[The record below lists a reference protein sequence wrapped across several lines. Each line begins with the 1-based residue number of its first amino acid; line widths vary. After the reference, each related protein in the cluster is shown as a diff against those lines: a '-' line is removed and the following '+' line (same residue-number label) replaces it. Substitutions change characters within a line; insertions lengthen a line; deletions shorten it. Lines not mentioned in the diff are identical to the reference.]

1 MKHSTKF
8 RLVLGASI
16 FALTAT
22 LGTAALAAGD
32 TATLQGHV
40 APGTSPTVTVTDTVT
55 GRSTTVNVGAD
66 GSYAIVGLRP
76 SSYHVTAGSASD
88 DITLAVGET
97 STLDL
102 DAAAAAPAST
112 TTVTV
117 TGRRRKEVR
126 TSEIATQVSNQQ
138 IENLPQNDRN
148 FMNFAALAPGVA
160 VSADPNKRQ
169 FKGAGLGAT
178 QVNVYI
184 DGQSVKDQVGNGG
197 VAGQSFSSGNPFP
210 QLAIQEFKVSTQN
223 FKAEYEQA
231 GSAII
236 TAVTKTGGTEFHGSA
251 FYEIQNKDMIGQPYF
266 QRSSPKADYDR
277 KQYGFDIGGPIIKN
291 KLHFYVAYE
300 GTDQKNPSKGV
311 SFDSAYVPADI
322 ISANAGNFPDTF
334 KSDLWFGKLTWFVND
349 ADTIDLSY
357 FDRKEN
363 DEKDYGGI
371 EARSHGRDLQVVTQT
386 PQLEWKHRGDG
397 WLNEMSLTY
406 QKSTTGTPNLTDGPE
421 IILTGPQRDGDGN
434 AIDGTRD
441 ENFRVA
447 VLGGN
452 SFQQFNG
459 QEITTFK
466 DSITFTGLDWHGSH
480 VVKMGVK
487 VENAKLSRF
496 EHSFD
501 LGSYF
506 YDGDGY
512 SASSSTPYKA
522 QIQLLAASDNLVEN
536 TEVGLFIQDDWTYDE
551 HWTFNLGLR
560 WDYESNMMNNKFVTP
575 DNVATAL
582 RNYVGWQAAG
592 INAED
597 YISNGSNRDAFLGA
611 FQPRLGFSYDV
622 RGDRDTVLFGG
633 IGRYYDRNVYLNAAL
648 ETIKNLYSNAPTV
661 YFCGAG
667 GQPVCGP
674 LTNGLDDQGRLPW
687 NASYSDPA
695 ALRTEVQSL
704 GLNGDIWVLN
714 NKTKQPYSDQINL
727 GVRQRFDDTTLAV
740 TVAHI
745 DAHNIFAYVRGNRMP
760 DGTYSPVGDGVIRDN
775 FPIEGRPTGFTG
787 RVDIGDNGGASKY
800 NAVYITLDK
809 PYTPTGKWGYTA
821 TVTFADSKT
830 RGPEQDQ
837 SEFFMGAR
845 QDAYPWGYTQGVDKM
860 RFVGTGIISGPWD
873 TTISG
878 TVTLASGPAYGGNH
892 GVCNPTNPTD
902 CYTYFNYN
910 EGNFPEDKLAYQNL
924 DLRIAKD
931 FELPNGQVVTLDG
944 QVYNV
949 FDHVNRVYSAW
960 GGKENNTIG
969 NARSYQVGLK
979 YKW

>member
-22 LGTAALAAGD
+22 LGTGAFAAGD

-66 GSYAIVGLRP
+66 GNYAIVGLRP

-102 DAAAAAPAST
+102 DAAAAPAST

-126 TSEIATQVSNQQ
+126 TSEVATQVSNQQ

-160 VSADPNKRQ
+160 VSADTSKRQ

-178 QVNVYI
+178 QVNVFI

-236 TAVTKTGGTEFHGSA
+236 SAITKSGGTEFHGSA

-266 QRSSPKADYDR
+266 QRNSPKPDYDR

-300 GTDQKNPSKGV
+300 GTDQTNPSKGV
-311 SFDSAYVPADI
+311 SFDETKVPADVV
-322 ISANAGNFPDTF
+322 SANSGSFPDVF
-334 KSDLWFGKLTWFVND
+334 KSDLWFGKLSWFVND
-349 ADTIDLSY
+349 ADTVDFSY

-363 DEKDYGGI
+363 DETDYGDI
-371 EARSHGRDLQVVTQT
+371 TARSHGRTLAVTTQT
-386 PQLEWKHRGDG
+386 PQLEWKHRGNN

-406 QKSTTGTPNLTDGPE
+406 QKSTTGTPNLVDEPEILLTDG
-421 IILTGPQRDGDGN
+421 INGPTE
-434 AIDGTRD
+434 AI
-441 ENFRVA
+441 
-447 VLGGN
+447 LGGN
-452 SFQQFNG
+452 NFQQFNG

-466 DSITFTGLDWHGSH
+466 ENITFTGLDWHGSH

-496 EHSFD
+496 EHSYD
-501 LGSYF
+501 LGSYS
-506 YDGDGY
+506 YDSNGY
-512 SASSSTPYKA
+512 DAATSTPYKA
-522 QIQLLAASDNLVEN
+522 QIQLLAASNNQVEN
-536 TEVGLFIQDDWTYDE
+536 TEIGLFIQDDWTYDE

-575 DNVATAL
+575 DAVATAL
-582 RNYVGWQAAG
+582 RNYEGWKAAG

-597 YISNGSNRDAFLGA
+597 YISDGSNRDAFLGA
-611 FQPRLGFSYDV
+611 FQPRLGFSYDI

-648 ETIKNLYSNAPTV
+648 ETIKNLYSNAPVVQFTTP
-661 YFCGAG
+661 
-667 GQPVCGP
+667 GQSDYLAWDP
-674 LTNGLDDQGRLPW
+674 
-687 NASYSDPA
+687 SYSDPA
-695 ALRTEVQSL
+695 KLRAAVQNLALK
-704 GLNGDIWVLN
+704 GDIWVLN

-727 GVRQRFDDTTLAV
+727 GVRQRFDDTTLSV

-775 FPIEGRPTGFTG
+775 FPDAGRPAGYTG

-821 TVTFADSKT
+821 TVTLADSKT

-878 TVTLASGPAYGGNH
+878 TLTLASGPAYGGNH
-892 GVCNPTNPTD
+892 SVCDPNNPTD

-910 EGNFPEDKLAYQNL
+910 EGNFPKDKLAYQNL

-960 GGKENNTIG
+960 GGREDNTIG